1 MFEINYNFSDDNSS
15 DVTKADE
22 TALRYNL
29 FLGSV
34 ILKQGNNSISID
46 WDWIPLLDFSLC
58 LFTIYNNLVQKIK
71 GEEEFEFT
79 ESEAKVF
86 FQKDGDRIKIIT
98 SFSSEILEMSFE
110 DFQKAIRKFYK
121 DVIFD
126 VLGRNQAL
134 RNNTTFLGY
143 LNEAER
149 M

>member
-15 DVTKADE
+15 DVTQADE
-22 TALRYNL
+22 TVLRYSH

-34 ILKQGNNSISID
+34 ILKNGNNSVSIN
-46 WDWIPLLDFSLC
+46 WDWIPLLDFALC
-58 LFTIYNNLVQKIK
+58 LITIFNNLVQKIK

-79 ESEAKVF
+79 ESEAKII

-98 SFSSEILEMSFE
+98 SFSDEILEMRFE
-110 DFQKAIRKFYK
+110 DFQKTIKKFYK

-126 VLGRNQAL
+126 ILGKNQGL

-143 LNEAER
+143 LKEAQK